1 MKRIAFFVEGQTE
14 QIFINKLLIE
24 IAVQRNISV
33 ELKQLR
39 RGAEI
44 SINQSI
50 FYLEPQEPLFKAL
63 IFDCGSDE
71 KVKQTILDRINGL
84 AQKGYYEVVGLRDLR
99 PKELTELEKYTKEW
113 NKKILPQYLPLPIPF
128 RIIIAVQEI
137 EAWFLAECSH
147 FEKIDK
153 RLTNFVIQNQFEF
166 NPCLDDMRLRTNP
179 AKDLNQIYQYS
190 KKKKQVE
197 RTVNCLDYKRLYLE
211 IKNKIPELD
220 ELIQKID
227 NFLK

>member
-39 RGAEI
+39 SGAEI

-99 PKELTELEKYTKEW
+99 PKELTELEKYTKE
-113 NKKILPQYLPLPIPF
+113 
-128 RIIIAVQEI
+128 
-137 EAWFLAECSH
+137 
-147 FEKIDK
+147 
-153 RLTNFVIQNQFEF
+153 
-166 NPCLDDMRLRTNP
+166 
-179 AKDLNQIYQYS
+179 
-190 KKKKQVE
+190 
-197 RTVNCLDYKRLYLE
+197 
-211 IKNKIPELD
+211 
-220 ELIQKID
+220 
-227 NFLK
+227 